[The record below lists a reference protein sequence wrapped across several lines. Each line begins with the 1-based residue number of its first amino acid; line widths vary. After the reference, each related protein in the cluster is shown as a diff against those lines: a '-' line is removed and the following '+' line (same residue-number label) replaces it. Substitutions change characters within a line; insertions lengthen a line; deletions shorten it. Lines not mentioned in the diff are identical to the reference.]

1 MQVASERASHF
12 GACWNRLG
20 GVGRSRPSQQGVGTV
35 PSTKKIG
42 NASVQRYE
50 QIVEKLRDDVA
61 KLSNQQPQHPT
72 LRTPR

>member
-1 MQVASERASHF
+1 M
-12 GACWNRLG
+12 
-20 GVGRSRPSQQGVGTV
+20 V